1 MTHDLTP
8 DKPQPPLGQA
18 EEERIEREGL
28 TPTQEVAFRELVI
41 VLDFGAQYTQLIAR
55 RIRECRAYCEI
66 LPYDTPVSVI
76 KARNPIGIVFS
87 GGPSSVYEEG
97 APRIDTTIYDAGFP
111 ILGICYGMQTMAID
125 LGGKVSGATM
135 KEFGKTRLDVLD
147 PKVMF
152 EGLNS
157 ELVCWMS
164 HGDTVEAPPPGFS
177 ISASTDNCPVAAMY
191 NEERRLYAVQFHPE
205 VVHTPW
211 GTEVIRGFLSKVC
224 NTKGL
229 WTMESFIE
237 QQVRL
242 VRQQVG
248 DRQVV
253 CGLSGGIDSCTV
265 AALVHKAIG
274 EQLTCIFVNHGLL
287 RKGEEDD
294 VRRKFA
300 AAFNI
305 NLVYVD
311 AVDRFLERLAGV
323 TDPERKRKII
333 GEEFVRVFEEEAK
346 KLTNATFLAQ
356 GTLYPD
362 VIESGTK
369 NAAKIKTHHNVGGLP
384 EDMDF
389 KLLEPLRYLF
399 KDEVRAVAEELGLP
413 SDMVWRQPFPG
424 PGLAIR
430 ITGEVTKE
438 RLDLLRSADWI
449 IIDEIKRAGL
459 YRKVWQSFAVLVP
472 TKSVGVMGDQRT
484 YAHPVVIRAV
494 TSEDAMTADWARLPY
509 EVLDRISNRIV
520 NEVPGINRVVLDITS
535 KPPATIEWE

>member
-1 MTHDLTP
+1 MLE
-8 DKPQPPLGQA
+8 KPSLATEQ
-18 EEERIEREGL
+18 
-28 TPTQEVAFRELVI
+28 LVL

-55 RIRECRAYCEI
+55 RIRECKVYCEI
-66 LPYDTPVSVI
+66 VPYDTPVSTILERRPV
-76 KARNPIGIVFS
+76 GLVFS

-97 APRIDTTIYDAGFP
+97 APRIDPGIYALGLP
-111 ILGICYGMQTMAID
+111 ILGICYGMQSMAHD
-125 LGGKVSGATM
+125 LGGKVSAATL

-147 PKVMF
+147 PTVMF
-152 EGLNS
+152 EGLNP

-164 HGDTVEAPPPGFS
+164 HGDTVEEAPPGFKV
-177 ISASTDNCPVAAMY
+177 SAATDNCPVAAMY
-191 NEERRLYAVQFHPE
+191 DAVRRLYAVQFHPE

-211 GTEVIRGFLSKVC
+211 GTEVIRGFLEKVC
-224 NTKGL
+224 RTRGL

-237 QQVRL
+237 QQVDIIR
-242 VRQQVG
+242 RRVG
-248 DRQVV
+248 TDRVV

-265 AALVHKAIG
+265 AALVHKAVG
-274 EQLTCIFVNHGLL
+274 DQLTCIFVNHGLL

-294 VRRKFA
+294 VRRRFA

-311 AVDRFLERLAGV
+311 GVERFVCRLEGV

-333 GEEFVRVFEEEAK
+333 GEEFVRVFEEESR

-384 EDMDF
+384 ENMNLN
-389 KLLEPLRYLF
+389 LLEPLRYLF

-413 SDMVWRQPFPG
+413 SDLVWRQPFPG

-430 ITGEVTKE
+430 ITGEVTRE
-438 RLDLLRSADWI
+438 RLDLLRASDWI

-484 YAHPVVIRAV
+484 YAYPIVLRAV
-494 TSEDAMTADWARLPY
+494 TSEDAMTAEWARLPY
-509 EVLDRISNRIV
+509 EVLERISNRIV
-520 NEVPGINRVVLDITS
+520 NEVPGVNRVVLDITS

>member
-1 MTHDLTP
+1 MS
-8 DKPQPPLGQA
+8 
-18 EEERIEREGL
+18 
-28 TPTQEVAFRELVI
+28 ELPI
-41 VLDFGAQYTQLIAR
+41 MKGATEQIILVLDFGAQYTQLIAR
-55 RIRECRAYCEI
+55 RIRECKVYCEI
-66 LPYDTPVSVI
+66 LPYDTPLETI
-76 KARNPIGIVFS
+76 RARNPVGLVFS

-97 APRIDTTIYDAGFP
+97 APRIDKRVYELGLP
-111 ILGICYGMQTMAID
+111 ILGICYGMQSMAHD
-125 LGGKVSGATM
+125 LGGKVSAATR
-135 KEFGKTRLDVLD
+135 KEFGKTRMEVLD
-147 PKVMF
+147 KTVMF
-152 EGLNS
+152 EDLNPD
-157 ELVCWMS
+157 LVCWMS
-164 HGDTVEAPPPGFS
+164 HGDTVEAPPPGFK
-177 ISASTDNCPVAAMY
+177 ISAVTDSCPVAAMY
-191 NEERRLYAVQFHPE
+191 DPERRFYAVQFHPE

-211 GTEVIRGFLSKVC
+211 GTDVIRGFLQKVC
-224 NTKGL
+224 KTEGL
-229 WTMESFIE
+229 WTMGSFIE
-237 QQVRL
+237 QQVELIRK
-242 VRQQVG
+242 QVG
-248 DRQVV
+248 DAQVV

-274 EQLTCIFVNHGLL
+274 DQLTCIFVNHGLL
-287 RKGEEDD
+287 RKGEEED
-294 VRRKFA
+294 VQRKFA

-311 AVDRFLERLAGV
+311 AVDRFVGRLEGV
-323 TDPERKRKII
+323 LDPERKRKII
-333 GEEFVRVFEEEAK
+333 GEEFVRVFEEESN
-346 KLTNATFLAQ
+346 KLTNATYLAQ

-369 NAAKIKTHHNVGGLP
+369 SAAKIKTHHNVGGLP
-384 EDMDF
+384 ENMKF
-389 KLLEPLRYLF
+389 KLVEPLRFLF

-430 ITGEVTKE
+430 ITGEVNKE

-484 YAHPVVIRAV
+484 YAYPIVIRAV

-520 NEVPGINRVVLDITS
+520 NEVPGVNRVVLDITS

>member
-1 MTHDLTP
+1 MTQDYTP
-8 DKPQPPLGQA
+8 DKPQPPLGQL
-18 EEERIEREGL
+18 EEQRIEREGEL
-28 TPTQEVAFRELVI
+28 PTQAIASRELVL

-55 RIRECRAYCEI
+55 RIRECHVYCEI
-66 LPYDTPVSVI
+66 LPYDTPLHVI
-76 KARNPIGIVFS
+76 EARKPIGIVFS

-97 APRIDTTIYDAGFP
+97 APRIDKAIYDAGYP
-111 ILGICYGMQTMAID
+111 ILGICYGMQSMAID
-125 LGGKVSGATM
+125 LGGKVSAATM

-147 PKVMF
+147 ASVMF

-164 HGDTVEAPPPGFS
+164 HGDTVEEPPPGFK

-191 NEERRLYAVQFHPE
+191 NAERRLYAVQFHPE

-211 GTEVIRGFLSKVC
+211 GTEVIRGFLAQVC
-224 NTKGL
+224 KSRGL

-237 QQVRL
+237 QQVQLTRKM
-242 VRQQVG
+242 VG
-248 DRQVV
+248 DKQVV

-274 EQLTCIFVNHGLL
+274 DQLTCIFVNHGLL

-294 VRRKFA
+294 VRKKFA

-311 AVDRFLERLAGV
+311 AVDRFVGKLAGV

-346 KLTNATFLAQ
+346 KLSNATFLAQ

-430 ITGEVTKE
+430 ITGEVTQE